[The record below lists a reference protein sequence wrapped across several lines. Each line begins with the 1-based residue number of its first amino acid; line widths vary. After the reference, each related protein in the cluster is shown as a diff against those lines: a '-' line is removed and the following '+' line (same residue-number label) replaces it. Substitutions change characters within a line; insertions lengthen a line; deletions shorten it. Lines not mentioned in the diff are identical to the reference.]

1 VSVPRAPLPHLV
13 ALVLGV
19 GAAVAVGCGDRSNLI
34 PAGKADSLT
43 QQLADIKSR
52 IDQGDCDG
60 ITDDVRQFRED
71 VIALGKN
78 GVDTSL
84 RRRLREGA
92 DALLDTAADDC
103 AQARNDQTQTETT
116 DTTTTET
123 DTTPTDTVTTVETQT
138 QPTDTATQPTPTTT
152 EPPTATEPP
161 ATTEPDGVTG
171 TTPDN
176 GNGGVVPPEGD
187 EGTVTP

>member
-1 VSVPRAPLPHLV
+1 MSVPRAPLPHLV

-34 PAGKADSLT
+34 PAGRADDLT
-43 QQLADIKSR
+43 QQLADIKAR
-52 IDQGDCDG
+52 IDQGECDG
-60 ITDDVRQFRED
+60 ITDDVRRFRTS
-71 VIALGKN
+71 VIGLAKN
-78 GVDTSL
+78 GVDGSL

-92 DALLDTAADDC
+92 DALLDHAADQC
-103 AQARNDQTQTETT
+103 AQVRAGQTQTETT

-123 DTTPTDTVTTVETQT
+123 DTTPTETVTTVTTQT
-138 QPTDTATQPTPTTT
+138 QTTDTTTQPPTTT
-152 EPPTATEPP
+152 QQTTTEPP

-176 GNGGVVPPEGD
+176 GNGGVVPPD
-187 EGTVTP
+187 DGTGTP

>member
-1 VSVPRAPLPHLV
+1 MSVPRAPLPHLV
-13 ALVLGV
+13 ALLLGV

-34 PAGKADSLT
+34 PAGKADDLT

-52 IDQGDCDG
+52 IAEGSCDG
-60 ITDDVRQFRED
+60 ITGDVRQFRTA
-71 VIALGKN
+71 VIALNAN

-92 DALLDTAADDC
+92 DALLNTAADDC
-103 AQARNDQTQTETT
+103 TAVRDGQTQTATT

-123 DTTPTDTVTTVETQT
+123 GTTPTQTVTTVTTQT
-138 QPTDTATQPTPTTT
+138 QTTDTTTQPTTTQPTTT
-152 EPPTATEPP
+152 EPP
-161 ATTEPDGVTG
+161 ATTAPDGVTG

-176 GNGGVVPPEGD
+176 GNGGIVPPD
-187 EGTVTP
+187 DGTGTP

>member
-13 ALVLGV
+13 ALLLGV

-34 PAGKADSLT
+34 PQSKSDDLT
-43 QQLADIKSR
+43 QQLADLKSR
-52 IDQGDCDG
+52 IGQGDCDG
-60 ITDDVRQFRED
+60 ITGDVRQFRTA
-71 VIALGKN
+71 VIALGKD

-92 DALLDTAADDC
+92 AALLDTAADDC
-103 AQARNDQTQTETT
+103 VAVRNGQTQTTETT

-123 DTTPTDTVTTVETQT
+123 ETTPTETVTTVTTTTQTTDTTPTDTST
-138 QPTDTATQPTPTTT
+138 QPTSG
-152 EPPTATEPP
+152 EPP
-161 ATTEPDGVTG
+161 ATTTPDGVTG

-176 GNGGVVPPEGD
+176 GNGGVVPPD
-187 EGTVTP
+187 DGTGTP